1 MIWILGINENQ
12 HVELIATPENTNQ
25 SLSLSPISNKD
36 LVTIGINQI
45 TLHKTQ
51 FKQTGYT
58 DMSALQVVNAAY
70 QIGSTQIGRNDWIVY
85 RIMVKNMG
93 EYPLTN
99 VEVSDMYP
107 AYTTPWNSNNVL
119 PMKESGEKVTPQG
132 KSVSTIFTELLPNQ
146 QKSLYFGIR
155 LQP

>member
-1 MIWILGINENQ
+1 MTSQ
-12 HVELIATPENTNQ
+12 VELIATPDNTNQ
-25 SLSLSPISNKD
+25 SLSLNPISNKD

-51 FKQTGYT
+51 FKQTGCT

-70 QIGSTQIGRNDWIVY
+70 QIGSTQIGRNDCIVY

-99 VEVSDMYP
+99 VEV
-107 AYTTPWNSNNVL
+107 
-119 PMKESGEKVTPQG
+119 
-132 KSVSTIFTELLPNQ
+132 
-146 QKSLYFGIR
+146 
-155 LQP
+155 

>member
-1 MIWILGINENQ
+1 M
-12 HVELIATPENTNQ
+12 
-25 SLSLSPISNKD
+25 
-36 LVTIGINQI
+36 VTIGINQI

-51 FKQTGYT
+51 FKQMGCT

-70 QIGSTQIGRNDWIVY
+70 QIGSTQIGRNDCIVY

-107 AYTTPWNSNNVL
+107 AYTSPWNSNNVL